1 MLASTILFASVLVA
15 SNAYTLKLSA
25 PDVSYC
31 QDGSE
36 EWFSNIVLNVNPW
49 PVHVA
54 ANEVISIDG
63 GIDIMQTVEV
73 GSQLKLDLSLQ
84 TALGNLP
91 IPCLPVRFLVHIQ
104 CSNILKLIS
113 SIA

>member
-1 MLASTILFASVLVA
+1 MVQ
-15 SNAYTLKLSA
+15 K
-25 PDVSYC
+25 
-31 QDGSE
+31 
-36 EWFSNIVLNVNPW
+36 WFSNIVLNVNPW

-91 IPCLPVRFLVHIQ
+91 IPCLPIEDLNIGSCTYPVEHGVCDLLMPEGQACELPLVAGSYAPGDQ
-104 CSNILKLIS
+104 AL
-113 SIA
+113 